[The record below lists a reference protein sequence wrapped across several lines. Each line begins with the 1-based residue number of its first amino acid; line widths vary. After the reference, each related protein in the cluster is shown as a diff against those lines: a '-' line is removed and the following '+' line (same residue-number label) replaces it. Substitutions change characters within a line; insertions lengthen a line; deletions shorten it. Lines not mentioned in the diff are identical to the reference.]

1 MAGLGFVIS
10 VTSGTLQSR
19 RRKKSCISGTGKNYN
34 TSTQAA
40 KLPELVVRAC
50 AVLLGAIPDLY
61 ERRVMAGPIKNP
73 DASPRERIIIAAKHM
88 MSAVGYENTTT
99 DAICSEAGVSQ
110 AQLTKHFGTKEA
122 LLEAIFEQG
131 WAKLR
136 MQMPLL
142 QTVQSPRRRLK
153 MLLHFLTQLFS
164 EDRQLRDLM
173 LLEGRRIRRES
184 KMVILTASYTGLVS
198 LLDSLI
204 QADFKGSAPAHQVQL
219 VRSSLIGMFE
229 GLLRDVV
236 LHERFSF
243 PAEFSA
249 EEVEQYVAE
258 IVDRLLTP
266 LRA

>member
-1 MAGLGFVIS
+1 
-10 VTSGTLQSR
+10 
-19 RRKKSCISGTGKNYN
+19 
-34 TSTQAA
+34 
-40 KLPELVVRAC
+40 
-50 AVLLGAIPDLY
+50 
-61 ERRVMAGPIKNP
+61 MAGPIKNP
-73 DASPRERIIIAAKHM
+73 DASPRERIIMAAKSL

-110 AQLTKHFGTKEA
+110 AQLTKYFGTKEA

-153 MLLHFLTQLFS
+153 MLLHFLIQLFS

-184 KMVILTASYTGLVS
+184 RMVMLTESYTELVS
-198 LLDSLI
+198 MLDSLI
-204 QADFKGSAPAHQVQL
+204 QEELKTTSRSHQVQL
-219 VRSSLIGMFE
+219 VRSSLIGLFE
-229 GLLRDVV
+229 GLLRDLV
-236 LHERFSF
+236 LHERFGF

-249 EEVEQYVAE
+249 NEVEQYVAE

-266 LRA
+266 LKT

>member
-1 MAGLGFVIS
+1 MA
-10 VTSGTLQSR
+10 
-19 RRKKSCISGTGKNYN
+19 
-34 TSTQAA
+34 
-40 KLPELVVRAC
+40 E
-50 AVLLGAIPDLY
+50 
-61 ERRVMAGPIKNP
+61 PINNR
-73 DASPRERIIIAAKHM
+73 DASPRERIIMAAKHM

-99 DAICSEAGVSQ
+99 EAICNEGGVSQ
-110 AQLTKHFGTKEA
+110 AQLTKYFGTKEA

-153 MLLHFLTQLFS
+153 MLLHFFIQLFN
-164 EDRQLRDLM
+164 EDKQLRDLM

-184 KMVILTASYTGLVS
+184 RMVMLTASYKELVS

-204 QADFKGSAPAHQVQL
+204 QADFKGSVTPHHVQL
-219 VRSSLIGMFE
+219 VRSSLIGLFE

-236 LHERFSF
+236 LHERFGF

-249 EEVEQYVAE
+249 KEVEQYMAE

-266 LRA
+266 LKT